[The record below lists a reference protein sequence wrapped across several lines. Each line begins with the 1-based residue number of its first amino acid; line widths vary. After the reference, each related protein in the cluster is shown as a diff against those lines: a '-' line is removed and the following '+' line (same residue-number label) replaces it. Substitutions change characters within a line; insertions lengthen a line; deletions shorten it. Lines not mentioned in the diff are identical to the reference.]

1 MRVIVIFYG
10 IFCSIFS
17 VHTRL
22 HKRALKA
29 LHVCVLKWLFAA
41 CEQERALRVCTYSGS
56 SSSDTETEP
65 EGTGSTLGSPQKT
78 LINRAKKNDSGMLG
92 NCSRWMI
99 YKAPSIVIMSFVEV
113 GSSLTKSAFFFKLFP
128 PFTVEQNED
137 TLKRRSVEKS
147 LSIMDCYQHD
157 MFSHLEKDSRK
168 ISQYNLLHKE
178 SSLDGKAGDRLSVS
192 IQVPYCS
199 QLISYRSSAA
209 ALQARCRSSS
219 SILFLSRKSS
229 RGFVGK
235 CSVY

>member
-113 GSSLTKSAFFFKLFP
+113 GSSLTKSAFFFLNSF
-128 PFTVEQNED
+128 
-137 TLKRRSVEKS
+137 LRS
-147 LSIMDCYQHD
+147 Q
-157 MFSHLEKDSRK
+157 
-168 ISQYNLLHKE
+168 
-178 SSLDGKAGDRLSVS
+178 
-192 IQVPYCS
+192 
-199 QLISYRSSAA
+199 
-209 ALQARCRSSS
+209 
-219 SILFLSRKSS
+219 SS
-229 RGFVGK
+229 RTRTPWRGEVWKNPCQSWTAINTTCSRTWRRTAGRFRSTTCCTRSRPLMGK
-235 CSVY
+235 QETGSVWVFKCLIVPS